1 MKKVVMTVLVG
12 LGFCGLQGYHVSKFI
27 SNFLS
32 ESDKEKYIN
41 AEKQVKFIGDD
52 MNYKCTNMCI
62 EDDKGKEKFN
72 NDIDHRDTSNHC
84 VWDTKNTCICRAK
97 YNDGHYHT
105 TGKTFPMTNGDYA
118 KYSSI
123 ISSVYKKC
131 DSECY
136 KGGFGD
142 PGHNIYDPNANTCAC
157 RKN

>member
-1 MKKVVMTVLVG
+1 MIG
-12 LGFCGLQGYHVSKFI
+12 LGFCGLQGYHVAKVI
-27 SNFLS
+27 NNFLS
-32 ESDKEKYIN
+32 KSDKEKYIN
-41 AEKQVKFIGDD
+41 AGEQVSTIIYD
-52 MNYKCTNMCI
+52 MNSRCTSMCS

-72 NDIDHRDTSNHC
+72 NDIDHRDSSNNC

-97 YNDGHYHT
+97 YYDRSPLPSHYHT